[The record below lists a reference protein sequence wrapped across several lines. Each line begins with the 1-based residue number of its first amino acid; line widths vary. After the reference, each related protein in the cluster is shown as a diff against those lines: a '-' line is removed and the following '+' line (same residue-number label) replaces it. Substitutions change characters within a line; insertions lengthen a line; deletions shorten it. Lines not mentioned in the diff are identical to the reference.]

1 MKGTPLAMSLN
12 DVCCY
17 IPAWFGVSS
26 SIFLGLL
33 TGECSGSWNAA
44 VAAAGI
50 MAVIP
55 AHIMRSVGGGYD
67 NESVA
72 VTAMCMTFYFW
83 CRALRPGNKEDGS
96 RATDGSWPIGIV
108 AGLAYIY
115 MVAAWGGYIF
125 VINMIGVHAI
135 ALVFLGRYSV
145 NLRRAYSLFFV
156 IGTFGATRVP
166 VVGWAPLKSLEQLG
180 PFGVFLF
187 MQLFE
192 VCEYLRAQKRKEQN
206 GRELSHVEVFKLR
219 SRVFGA
225 AAAASMVF
233 MLPLYWS
240 GYFGPLSSRVRG
252 LFVKH
257 TRTGN
262 PLVDSVAEHQPA
274 SSDAYWQFLH
284 KVCYVAPPGFLLSL
298 RNRTDSK
305 LFLTLYGITA
315 YYFANKMMRL
325 VILMGPIASALGG
338 MCVAFMFEW
347 IFAQFWPLIEEH
359 LIGKSDDKK
368 QGSKDDEAGADAAD
382 DSSSSSSSSNGP
394 ASPSRGGKKGSKGKK
409 GKKGAAAGD
418 DEDWYKPQP
427 GSRKKR
433 GSPETPWELMGGRE
447 LEKLYDSQ
455 MGQMARKGLAVAL
468 SAYLVGGIPE
478 FWSYS
483 HVMATHMS
491 NPSIM
496 YQAQLRDGSTIMVDD
511 YREAYWWLRDNTPE
525 DARVM
530 AWWDY
535 GYQITGIG
543 NRTTIADGN
552 TWNHEHI
559 ATLGRCLT
567 SPEKEAH
574 RIVRHLADYVLVWT
588 GGGGDDLAKSPHM
601 ARIGNSVF
609 HDICPGDPTCSTFG
623 FIDRQGTPTP
633 MMAASLLYKLHG
645 HNQRPGVR
653 VDKNRF
659 KEVYT
664 SKYNKVRIFK
674 VLHVSHKSKA
684 WVADPANR
692 VCDAPGSWYCTGQYP
707 PALDKVIKKRKNFK
721 QLEDFNVERDELDD
735 EYNKEYHARMSG
747 KSSKGSKLEEK
758 QRKLKAKQTKEEEA
772 TKAAKKKAAEEAE
785 KAAEEEDEAAEPP
798 AAASEPEPAAAAAE
812 EEEQGEEEPAAAA
825 SSEPE
830 PAAPAASEAGDDDD
844 DDDDDDDIPDED
856 DEDAKL
862 TPEEIAEL
870 YGAWLA
876 VVRCGFF

>member
-1 MKGTPLAMSLN
+1 MSWYPLGRPIGTTIYPGMQITAVWLWELMKGTPLAMSLN

-145 NLRRAYSLFFV
+145 NLHRAYSLFFV

-284 KVCYVAPPGFLLSL
+284 KVCYVAPPRLRALAAQPHRQQALPDPLRHHGLLL
-298 RNRTDSK
+298 R
-305 LFLTLYGITA
+305 
-315 YYFANKMMRL
+315 
-325 VILMGPIASALGG
+325 
-338 MCVAFMFEW
+338 
-347 IFAQFWPLIEEH
+347 QQ
-359 LIGKSDDKK
+359 DD
-368 QGSKDDEAGADAAD
+368 A
-382 DSSSSSSSSNGP
+382 P
-394 ASPSRGGKKGSKGKK
+394 
-409 GKKGAAAGD
+409 
-418 DEDWYKPQP
+418 
-427 GSRKKR
+427 
-433 GSPETPWELMGGRE
+433 
-447 LEKLYDSQ
+447 
-455 MGQMARKGLAVAL
+455 
-468 SAYLVGGIPE
+468 
-478 FWSYS
+478 
-483 HVMATHMS
+483 
-491 NPSIM
+491 
-496 YQAQLRDGSTIMVDD
+496 RDPHG
-511 YREAYWWLRDNTPE
+511 
-525 DARVM
+525 
-530 AWWDY
+530 
-535 GYQITGIG
+535 
-543 NRTTIADGN
+543 
-552 TWNHEHI
+552 
-559 ATLGRCLT
+559 
-567 SPEKEAH
+567 AH
-574 RIVRHLADYVLVWT
+574 RLGPRRHVR
-588 GGGGDDLAKSPHM
+588 
-601 ARIGNSVF
+601 R
-609 HDICPGDPTCSTFG
+609 
-623 FIDRQGTPTP
+623 
-633 MMAASLLYKLHG
+633 LH
-645 HNQRPGVR
+645 VR
-653 VDKNRF
+653 VDLRP
-659 KEVYT
+659 
-664 SKYNKVRIFK
+664 
-674 VLHVSHKSKA
+674 VL
-684 WVADPANR
+684 
-692 VCDAPGSWYCTGQYP
+692 
-707 PALDKVIKKRKNFK
+707 
-721 QLEDFNVERDELDD
+721 
-735 EYNKEYHARMSG
+735 
-747 KSSKGSKLEEK
+747 
-758 QRKLKAKQTKEEEA
+758 
-772 TKAAKKKAAEEAE
+772 AAH
-785 KAAEEEDEAAEPP
+785 
-798 AAASEPEPAAAAAE
+798 
-812 EEEQGEEEPAAAA
+812 
-825 SSEPE
+825 
-830 PAAPAASEAGDDDD
+830 
-844 DDDDDDDIPDED
+844 
-856 DEDAKL
+856 
-862 TPEEIAEL
+862 
-870 YGAWLA
+870 
-876 VVRCGFF
+876 